1 MEITKWEIEYG
12 NSGEKE
18 KQLGQKGWEPFGV
31 LPNGVIAFKRPCGRL
46 KVIEKVNGV
55 EINNTQTEP
64 DQGIDR

>member
-1 MEITKWEIEYG
+1 MEITKWEINSAYG
-12 NSGEKE
+12 DGEAK
-18 KQLGQKGWEPFGV
+18 KLGQKGWEPFGV
-31 LPNGVIAFKRPCGRL
+31 TDNGRILFKRPCGRL

>member
-12 NSGEKE
+12 NSAEKIE
-18 KQLGQKGWEPFGV
+18 KLGQKGWEPFGV
-31 LPNGVIAFKRPCGRL
+31 QSNGVIMFKRPCGRL